1 MKPERTKVF
10 ISYSH
15 QDVGWLKR
23 LRVHLKPLER
33 DYNIDI
39 WDDGKLK
46 AGSNWKQ
53 EIEAAVAA
61 AKVAILL
68 ISADFL
74 ASDFIYD
81 NELPP
86 LLEAAK
92 KEGAIILPVI
102 VSPSRFL
109 RIPDLAQ
116 FQSINDPNNSLIK
129 MSKGEQE
136 EVFVQITEYIE
147 TTLEPLK
154 RSRPTDISTGRTD
167 DTQRDAKYDL
177 LNRVPLSV
185 LYEQMDR
192 LEAHE
197 IYSFLI
203 SKGMLPTGFGKGLGL
218 SGPRTI
224 VYSSYFEDTAR
235 WLKENVDKL
244 SDFEIKPIRPDQS
257 WEGIYL
263 NLW

>member
-1 MKPERTKVF
+1 M
-10 ISYSH
+10 
-15 QDVGWLKR
+15 
-23 LRVHLKPLER
+23 ER

-46 AGSNWKQ
+46 AGSHWKQ

-92 KEGAIILPVI
+92 KEGATILPVI

-116 FQSINDPNNSLIK
+116 FQSVNDPNNSLIN
-129 MSKGEQE
+129 MSKREQE
-136 EVFVQITEYIE
+136 
-147 TTLEPLK
+147 
-154 RSRPTDISTGRTD
+154 
-167 DTQRDAKYDL
+167 
-177 LNRVPLSV
+177 
-185 LYEQMDR
+185 
-192 LEAHE
+192 
-197 IYSFLI
+197 
-203 SKGMLPTGFGKGLGL
+203 
-218 SGPRTI
+218 
-224 VYSSYFEDTAR
+224 
-235 WLKENVDKL
+235 
-244 SDFEIKPIRPDQS
+244 
-257 WEGIYL
+257 
-263 NLW
+263 